1 MKFRS
6 KPEVEQYFV
15 RRINSRNI
23 SIPGINFMIIDQKE
37 LTVAIPGIGKRD
49 AVISIK
55 NIEIIR
61 AFDRYYELI
70 WSVSTDY

>member
-1 MKFRS
+1 
-6 KPEVEQYFV
+6 
-15 RRINSRNI
+15 
-23 SIPGINFMIIDQKE
+23 MIIDQKE